1 MKLYSALLIT
11 SVKLVNEHS
20 SKYNA
25 MRRGVAASVLNR
37 RIICTTHNI
46 GTMLIAARSLQVWV
60 AFMVIVLRFNR
71 LADYNFPLSIF
82 LVGIVYF
89 FGLHIVI
96 SLS

>member
-25 MRRGVAASVLNR
+25 MRRGVAATVLNR
-37 RIICTTHNI
+37 RIICTTPNI
-46 GTMLIAARSLQVWV
+46 GTMLIAARSLQVRV
-60 AFMVIVLRFNR
+60 AFMVIVLRLNR
-71 LADYNFPLSIF
+71 LADNNFPLSIF

-89 FGLHIVI
+89 FGLHYGI